1 MKGGAAALRA
11 GDVFRDPVLFLAA
24 GFGAGLAPKAPGTAG
39 TVVAI
44 PLYLLLAGLA
54 WPWRLGILGL
64 ASLAG
69 FVICGSAAR
78 RLGVHDH
85 PGIVWDE
92 ICGYLLTMLLAPD
105 GVLWILAG
113 FVFFRI
119 FDIVKPWPVNLADR
133 RVAGGVGIM
142 LDDLLAGAYGLAAMT
157 ALAYLTGTQ

>member
-1 MKGGAAALRA
+1 
-11 GDVFRDPVLFLAA
+11 
-24 GFGAGLAPKAPGTAG
+24 GAGLAPKAPGTAG